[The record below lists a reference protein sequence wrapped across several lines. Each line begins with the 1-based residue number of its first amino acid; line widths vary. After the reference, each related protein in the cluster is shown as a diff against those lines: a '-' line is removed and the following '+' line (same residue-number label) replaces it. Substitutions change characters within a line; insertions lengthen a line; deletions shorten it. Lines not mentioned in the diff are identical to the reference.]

1 DAKDES
7 GRGNNGLVNG
17 ATLTPDR
24 FGNANLAYRFNGN
37 QTILLQDQGD
47 LDITGSISLSLWF
60 SRDVT
65 DMAGNEKIL
74 IWRGD
79 GQSAHDP
86 YMIYLVNGD
95 VTFRKDV
102 NDGNTIFELN
112 SGLGYN
118 RNQFYHVVAVYERL
132 QNTYSIYVNG
142 VQVRLLTGIN
152 LTSTYS
158 TASFKT
164 LLGGLDPLSNYYCFS
179 GVIDDVGIWNR
190 ALTAGEVMQLY
201 TEQVPVSN
209 TVPRITSFTPA
220 SGSIGMSVT
229 ITGENFNSTPSSNI
243 VWFGATKAT
252 VTAATA
258 TQLTVVVP
266 AGASFQPI
274 TVTVNGRTGYS
285 GTPFKV
291 TYSSNRVID
300 SNTFAPKVDLPF
312 GFKSYDAAI
321 ADMDGDGKPDFV
333 ITNSGNSTVSVFR
346 NISVSGSISASS
358 FAPGVDFTTGFMGQ
372 DYGGWLALGD
382 LDGDGKLDIVTTN
395 PTSSSISIFRNTSA
409 VGSITTSSFAAK
421 VDFPVPNPALPII
434 GDIDGDGRPEIIIPN
449 RPPNDDGKVSVFK
462 NLCTP
467 GSITSLSFSPKT
479 DFITGT
485 DPFSASIGDL
495 DSDGKPDLIVTNYT
509 SNTVSVFKNT
519 SVIGTIDVNSFSAR
533 IDFPTG
539 GNPSGSSIG
548 DLDEDGKPELIV
560 ANRSSASVSVFKN
573 TSAAGSIGATSFA
586 PRVDLP
592 AGIDP
597 WRVSLGDMDGDGKS
611 DLIIAN
617 SSGGTVNVIRNL
629 SSAGS
634 ISGNSFA
641 PKFDLAAG
649 ALP

>member
-1 DAKDES
+1 
-7 GRGNNGLVNG
+7 
-17 ATLTPDR
+17 
-24 FGNANLAYRFNGN
+24 
-37 QTILLQDQGD
+37 
-47 LDITGSISLSLWF
+47 
-60 SRDVT
+60 
-65 DMAGNEKIL
+65 
-74 IWRGD
+74 
-79 GQSAHDP
+79 
-86 YMIYLVNGD
+86 
-95 VTFRKDV
+95 
-102 NDGNTIFELN
+102 
-112 SGLGYN
+112 
-118 RNQFYHVVAVYERL
+118 
-132 QNTYSIYVNG
+132 
-142 VQVRLLTGIN
+142 
-152 LTSTYS
+152 
-158 TASFKT
+158 
-164 LLGGLDPLSNYYCFS
+164 
-179 GVIDDVGIWNR
+179 
-190 ALTAGEVMQLY
+190 
-201 TEQVPVSN
+201 
-209 TVPRITSFTPA
+209 
-220 SGSIGMSVT
+220 
-229 ITGENFNSTPSSNI
+229 
-243 VWFGATKAT
+243 
-252 VTAATA
+252 
-258 TQLTVVVP
+258 
-266 AGASFQPI
+266 
-274 TVTVNGRTGYS
+274 
-285 GTPFKV
+285 
-291 TYSSNRVID
+291 
-300 SNTFAPKVDLPF
+300 
-312 GFKSYDAAI
+312 
-321 ADMDGDGKPDFV
+321 MDGDGKPDFV

-358 FAPGVDFTTGFMGQ
+358 FAPGVEFTTGFMGQ

-395 PTSSSISIFRNTSA
+395 PASSSISIFRNTSA

-519 SVIGTIDVNSFSAR
+519 SVIGTIDVNSFSAK

-548 DLDEDGKPELIV
+548 DLDQDGKPELIV
-560 ANRSSASVSVFKN
+560 TNRTSASVSVFKN
-573 TSAAGSIGATSFA
+573 NSTGGSIGTVSFA
-586 PRVDLP
+586 TRVDLP
-592 AGIDP
+592 TSLDP

-617 SSGGTVNVIRNL
+617 SSGGTVNVIRNQ

-649 ALP
+649 ALPYQPAIGDMDGDGKPDILAVNAASNSVSVFRNAIAGGGLNFVSSISTGAGGTPLKGLSEVRVAGNYAFAVSYYNTSFEVFNVANPAQPVHVAVLRNGDGGAVLSGP